1 MEDRTFE
8 VRGRELIMENE
19 VKQQEQIKPPQ
30 DFQALIA
37 GFFPTT
43 KYFDSRFDLLQV
55 QIDESRRN
63 QEQIKEQL
71 RDFKG
76 DTDKRFERATDQL
89 RDFKGDTDK
98 RFEQATDQ
106 LKDFKDDNDKRFEQ
120 VDKRFEQVD
129 KRFEQMDK
137 RFEQVDHRFQ
147 RLEDKIDNLIE
158 RIDVKVDKGLK
169 ENRNLTVRLFTF
181 ALSFS
186 LVAVIG
192 MFGKLFGLF

>member
-1 MEDRTFE
+1 MGNEME
-8 VRGRELIMENE
+8 
-19 VKQQEQIKPPQ
+19 QQEQVKLPQ

-37 GFFPTT
+37 GFFPNT

-63 QEQIKEQL
+63 QEQIK
-71 RDFKG
+71 
-76 DTDKRFERATDQL
+76 DQL
-89 RDFKGDTDK
+89 KDFKGDTDK
-98 RFEQATDQ
+98 RFEQ
-106 LKDFKDDNDKRFEQ
+106 
-120 VDKRFEQVD
+120 V
-129 KRFEQMDK
+129 DK

-158 RIDVKVDKGLK
+158 RIDVKIDRGLK
-169 ENRNLTVRLFTF
+169 ENRNLIVRLFTF

>member
-1 MEDRTFE
+1 M
-8 VRGRELIMENE
+8 GNE
-19 VKQQEQIKPPQ
+19 IKQQEQIKLPQ

-37 GFFPTT
+37 GFFPNT

-63 QEQIKEQL
+63 QEQIK
-71 RDFKG
+71 
-76 DTDKRFERATDQL
+76 
-89 RDFKGDTDK
+89 
-98 RFEQATDQ
+98 DQ
-106 LKDFKDDNDKRFEQ
+106 LKDFKYDTDKRF
-120 VDKRFEQVD
+120 DQVD
-129 KRFEQMDK
+129 KRFEQMDKRFEQVDK

-158 RIDVKVDKGLK
+158 RIDVKVDRGLK

>member
-1 MEDRTFE
+1 M
-8 VRGRELIMENE
+8 GNE
-19 VKQQEQIKPPQ
+19 IKQQEQIKLPQ

-37 GFFPTT
+37 GFFPNT

-63 QEQIKEQL
+63 QEQIKDQL
-71 RDFKG
+71 KDFKG
-76 DTDKRFERATDQL
+76 DN
-89 RDFKGDTDK
+89 DK
-98 RFEQATDQ
+98 RFEQIKDQ

-129 KRFEQMDK
+129 KRFEQ
-137 RFEQVDHRFQ
+137 VDHRFQ

-158 RIDVKVDKGLK
+158 RIDVKVDRGLK

>member
-1 MEDRTFE
+1 
-8 VRGRELIMENE
+8 MENE
-19 VKQQEQIKPPQ
+19 VKQQEQIKLSQ
-30 DFQALIA
+30 DFQTLIA
-37 GFFPTT
+37 GFFPNT

-63 QEQIKEQL
+63 QEQIK
-71 RDFKG
+71 
-76 DTDKRFERATDQL
+76 DQL
-89 RDFKGDTDK
+89 KDFKGDTDK
-98 RFEQATDQ
+98 RFEQAKDQ
-106 LKDFKDDNDKRFEQ
+106 LKDFKGDTGKRFEQIDKRFEQ
-120 VDKRFEQVD
+120 VNE
-129 KRFEQMDK
+129 

-158 RIDVKVDKGLK
+158 RIDVKIDGGLK

-186 LVAVIG
+186 LIAVVG

>member
-1 MEDRTFE
+1 MLKEHE
-8 VRGRELIMENE
+8 I
-19 VKQQEQIKPPQ
+19 Q
-30 DFQALIA
+30 DFQTLIA
-37 GFFPTT
+37 GFFPNT

-76 DTDKRFERATDQL
+76 DTDR
-89 RDFKGDTDK
+89 
-98 RFEQATDQ
+98 RFEQVDRRFEQ
-106 LKDFKDDNDKRFEQ
+106 VDKRFEQ

-129 KRFEQMDK
+129 KRFEQM
-137 RFEQVDHRFQ
+137 DHRFQ

-158 RIDVKVDKGLK
+158 RIDVKVDSGLK
-169 ENRNLTVRLFTF
+169 ENRNLTIRLFTF

-186 LVAVIG
+186 LVAVVG

>member
-1 MEDRTFE
+1 M
-8 VRGRELIMENE
+8 GNE
-19 VKQQEQIKPPQ
+19 IKQQEQVKLPQ

-37 GFFPTT
+37 GFFPNT

-55 QIDESRRN
+55 QIDELRRN
-63 QEQIKEQL
+63 QGQIKEQVK
-71 RDFKG
+71 DFKD
-76 DTDKRFERATDQL
+76 DTDKRFDHM
-89 RDFKGDTDK
+89 
-98 RFEQATDQ
+98 
-106 LKDFKDDNDKRFEQ
+106 DKRFEQ

-129 KRFEQMDK
+129 KRFDLVDK

-158 RIDVKVDKGLK
+158 RIDVKVDGGLK
-169 ENRNLTVRLFTF
+169 ENRNLTIRLFTF

-186 LVAVIG
+186 LIAVIG

>member
-1 MEDRTFE
+1 
-8 VRGRELIMENE
+8 MENE
-19 VKQQEQIKPPQ
+19 IKQQEQIKLPQ

-37 GFFPTT
+37 GFFPNT

-63 QEQIKEQL
+63 QEQIKDQL
-71 RDFKG
+71 KDFKG
-76 DTDKRFERATDQL
+76 DN
-89 RDFKGDTDK
+89 DK
-98 RFEQATDQ
+98 RFEQAKDQ
-106 LKDFKDDNDKRFEQ
+106 LKDFKDDSDKRFEQ

-129 KRFEQMDK
+129 KRFEQVDK

-158 RIDVKVDKGLK
+158 RIDVKVDRGLK

>member
-1 MEDRTFE
+1 
-8 VRGRELIMENE
+8 MENE

-30 DFQALIA
+30 DFQTLIA

-55 QIDESRRN
+55 QINESRRN
-63 QEQIKEQL
+63 QEQIKDQL
-71 RDFKG
+71 KDFKG
-76 DTDKRFERATDQL
+76 DTDR
-89 RDFKGDTDK
+89 
-98 RFEQATDQ
+98 RFEQAKDQ
-106 LKDFKDDNDKRFEQ
+106 LKDFKDDTDKRFEQ
-120 VDKRFEQVD
+120 VDKRFEQV
-129 KRFEQMDK
+129 DK

-158 RIDVKVDKGLK
+158 RIDVKVDGGLK

-186 LVAVIG
+186 LVAVVG

>member
-1 MEDRTFE
+1 M
-8 VRGRELIMENE
+8 GNE
-19 VKQQEQIKPPQ
+19 IKQQEQIKLPQ

-63 QEQIKEQL
+63 QEQIK
-71 RDFKG
+71 
-76 DTDKRFERATDQL
+76 
-89 RDFKGDTDK
+89 
-98 RFEQATDQ
+98 DQ
-106 LKDFKDDNDKRFEQ
+106 LKDFKGDTDKRFEQ
-120 VDKRFEQVD
+120 VDKRFEQV
-129 KRFEQMDK
+129 DK

-158 RIDVKVDKGLK
+158 RIDVKVDRGLK

>member
-1 MEDRTFE
+1 
-8 VRGRELIMENE
+8 MENE
-19 VKQQEQIKPPQ
+19 IKQQEQIKLPQ

-37 GFFPTT
+37 GFFPNT

-76 DTDKRFERATDQL
+76 DTDKRFDKVDQ
-89 RDFKGDTDK
+89 
-98 RFEQATDQ
+98 RFQ
-106 LKDFKDDNDKRFEQ
+106 
-120 VDKRFEQVD
+120 
-129 KRFEQMDK
+129 
-137 RFEQVDHRFQ
+137 QVDHRFQQVDQRFQ
-147 RLEDKIDNLIE
+147 RLEDKIDTLIE
-158 RIDVKVDKGLK
+158 RIDVKIYRGLK
-169 ENRNLTVRLFTF
+169 ENRNMTVRLFTF

-192 MFGKLFGLF
+192 MFGKLLFSCKQT

>member
-1 MEDRTFE
+1 MATVQKLNTGE
-8 VRGRELIMENE
+8 VIMGNE
-19 VKQQEQIKPPQ
+19 VKQQEQIKLPQ

-37 GFFPTT
+37 GFFPNT

-63 QEQIKEQL
+63 QEQIKDQL
-71 RDFKG
+71 KDFKG
-76 DTDKRFERATDQL
+76 DTDKRFD
-89 RDFKGDTDK
+89 
-98 RFEQATDQ
+98 
-106 LKDFKDDNDKRFEQ
+106 Q

-129 KRFEQMDK
+129 KRFDQVDK
-137 RFEQVDHRFQ
+137 RFDQVDHRFQ

-158 RIDVKVDKGLK
+158 RIDVKVDRGLK

>member
-1 MEDRTFE
+1 MGNEME
-8 VRGRELIMENE
+8 
-19 VKQQEQIKPPQ
+19 QQEQVKLPQ

-37 GFFPTT
+37 GFFPNT

-63 QEQIKEQL
+63 QEQIK
-71 RDFKG
+71 
-76 DTDKRFERATDQL
+76 
-89 RDFKGDTDK
+89 
-98 RFEQATDQ
+98 DQ
-106 LKDFKDDNDKRFEQ
+106 LKDFKGDT
-120 VDKRFEQVD
+120 
-129 KRFEQMDK
+129 DK

-158 RIDVKVDKGLK
+158 RIDVKIDRGLK
-169 ENRNLTVRLFTF
+169 ENRNLIVRLFTF

>member
-1 MEDRTFE
+1 MGNEME
-8 VRGRELIMENE
+8 
-19 VKQQEQIKPPQ
+19 QQEQVKLPQ

-37 GFFPTT
+37 GFFPNT

-63 QEQIKEQL
+63 QEQIK
-71 RDFKG
+71 
-76 DTDKRFERATDQL
+76 
-89 RDFKGDTDK
+89 
-98 RFEQATDQ
+98 DQ
-106 LKDFKDDNDKRFEQ
+106 LKDFKGDTDKRFEQ
-120 VDKRFEQVD
+120 VDKRFEQV
-129 KRFEQMDK
+129 DK

-158 RIDVKVDKGLK
+158 RIDVKIDRGLK
-169 ENRNLTVRLFTF
+169 ENRNMIVRLFTF

-186 LVAVIG
+186 LIAVIG

>member
-1 MEDRTFE
+1 M
-8 VRGRELIMENE
+8 GNE
-19 VKQQEQIKPPQ
+19 AKQQDQIKLPQ

-37 GFFPTT
+37 GFFPNT

-63 QEQIKEQL
+63 QEQIK
-71 RDFKG
+71 
-76 DTDKRFERATDQL
+76 DQL
-89 RDFKGDTDK
+89 KDFKGDTDK
-98 RFEQATDQ
+98 RFEQIKDQ
-106 LKDFKDDNDKRFEQ
+106 LKDFKGDT
-120 VDKRFEQVD
+120 
-129 KRFEQMDK
+129 DK

-158 RIDVKVDKGLK
+158 RIDVKVDGGLK

>member
-1 MEDRTFE
+1 M
-8 VRGRELIMENE
+8 GNE
-19 VKQQEQIKPPQ
+19 IKQQEQIKLPQ

-63 QEQIKEQL
+63 QDQIK
-71 RDFKG
+71 
-76 DTDKRFERATDQL
+76 DQL
-89 RDFKGDTDK
+89 KDFKGDTDK
-98 RFEQATDQ
+98 RFEQVDKRFDQIKDQ
-106 LKDFKDDNDKRFEQ
+106 LKDFKGDTDKRFEQ
-120 VDKRFEQVD
+120 VDN
-129 KRFEQMDK
+129 
-137 RFEQVDHRFQ
+137 RFQ

-158 RIDVKVDKGLK
+158 RIDVKVDRGLK

>member
-1 MEDRTFE
+1 MK
-8 VRGRELIMENE
+8 L
-19 VKQQEQIKPPQ
+19 PQ

-37 GFFPTT
+37 GFFPNT

-76 DTDKRFERATDQL
+76 DTDKRFD
-89 RDFKGDTDK
+89 
-98 RFEQATDQ
+98 
-106 LKDFKDDNDKRFEQ
+106 Q
-120 VDKRFEQVD
+120 VDQKFQ
-129 KRFEQMDK
+129 
-137 RFEQVDHRFQ
+137 QVDHRFQ
-147 RLEDKIDNLIE
+147 RLEDKIDTLIE
-158 RIDVKVDKGLK
+158 RIDVKIDRGLK
-169 ENRNLTVRLFTF
+169 ENRNMTVRLFTF

>member
-1 MEDRTFE
+1 MATVQKLNTGES
-8 VRGRELIMENE
+8 IMGNE
-19 VKQQEQIKPPQ
+19 VKQQEQIKLPQ

-37 GFFPTT
+37 GFFPNT

-63 QEQIKEQL
+63 QEQIKDQL
-71 RDFKG
+71 KDFKG
-76 DTDKRFERATDQL
+76 DTDKRFDQV
-89 RDFKGDTDK
+89 K
-98 RFEQATDQ
+98 DQ
-106 LKDFKDDNDKRFEQ
+106 LKDFKDDTDKRFEQ
-120 VDKRFEQVD
+120 VDKRFEQV
-129 KRFEQMDK
+129 DK

-158 RIDVKVDKGLK
+158 RIDVKVDRGLK

>member
-1 MEDRTFE
+1 MGNEIKQED
-8 VRGRELIMENE
+8 
-19 VKQQEQIKPPQ
+19 QIKLPQ

-37 GFFPTT
+37 GFFPNT

-63 QEQIKEQL
+63 QEQIK
-71 RDFKG
+71 
-76 DTDKRFERATDQL
+76 DQL
-89 RDFKGDTDK
+89 KDFKGDTDK
-98 RFEQATDQ
+98 RFEQ
-106 LKDFKDDNDKRFEQ
+106 
-120 VDKRFEQVD
+120 V
-129 KRFEQMDK
+129 DK

-158 RIDVKVDKGLK
+158 RIDVKVDGGLK

>member
-1 MEDRTFE
+1 
-8 VRGRELIMENE
+8 MENE
-19 VKQQEQIKPPQ
+19 VKQQEQIKLPQ
-30 DFQALIA
+30 EFQSLIA
-37 GFFPTT
+37 GFFPST

-55 QIDESRRN
+55 QINESRRN
-63 QEQIKEQL
+63 QEQIK
-71 RDFKG
+71 
-76 DTDKRFERATDQL
+76 DQL
-89 RDFKGDTDK
+89 KDFKGDTDK
-98 RFEQATDQ
+98 RFEQM
-106 LKDFKDDNDKRFEQ
+106 NKRFEQ
-120 VDKRFEQVD
+120 V
-129 KRFEQMDK
+129 DK

-158 RIDVKVDKGLK
+158 RIDVKVDRGLK

>member
-1 MEDRTFE
+1 MDEKRTSE
-8 VRGRELIMENE
+8 VRGGELNMENE
-19 VKQQEQIKPPQ
+19 VKQQEQIKLPQ

-37 GFFPTT
+37 GFFPNT

-71 RDFKG
+71 KDFKS
-76 DTDKRFERATDQL
+76 DNDRRFESA
-89 RDFKGDTDK
+89 K
-98 RFEQATDQ
+98 EQ
-106 LKDFKDDNDKRFEQ
+106 LKDFKSDNDKRFEQ
-120 VDKRFEQVD
+120 VDY
-129 KRFEQMDK
+129 
-137 RFEQVDHRFQ
+137 RFQ
-147 RLEDKIDNLIE
+147 RLEGKIDTLIE
-158 RIDVKVDKGLK
+158 RIDVKVDRGLK

-186 LVAVIG
+186 LVAVVG

>member
-1 MEDRTFE
+1 M
-8 VRGRELIMENE
+8 GNE
-19 VKQQEQIKPPQ
+19 VKQQDQIKLPQ

-37 GFFPTT
+37 GFFPNT

-63 QEQIKEQL
+63 QEQIKDQL
-71 RDFKG
+71 KDFKG
-76 DTDKRFERATDQL
+76 DTDKRFDQVKDQL
-89 RDFKGDTDK
+89 KDFKGDTDK
-98 RFEQATDQ
+98 RFDQ
-106 LKDFKDDNDKRFEQ
+106 VDKRFEQ

-129 KRFEQMDK
+129 Y
-137 RFEQVDHRFQ
+137 RFQ
-147 RLEDKIDNLIE
+147 RLENKIDNLIE
-158 RIDVKVDKGLK
+158 RIDVKVDGGLK

>member
-1 MEDRTFE
+1 
-8 VRGRELIMENE
+8 MENE
-19 VKQQEQIKPPQ
+19 IKQQEQMKLPQ
-30 DFQALIA
+30 DFQTLIA
-37 GFFPTT
+37 GFFPNT

-76 DTDKRFERATDQL
+76 DTDKRFD
-89 RDFKGDTDK
+89 
-98 RFEQATDQ
+98 
-106 LKDFKDDNDKRFEQ
+106 Q
-120 VDKRFEQVD
+120 VDQRFQQVD
-129 KRFEQMDK
+129 Q
-137 RFEQVDHRFQ
+137 RFQ
-147 RLEDKIDNLIE
+147 RLEDKIDTLIE
-158 RIDVKVDKGLK
+158 RIDVKIDRGLK
-169 ENRNLTVRLFTF
+169 ENRNMTVRLFTF

>member
-1 MEDRTFE
+1 
-8 VRGRELIMENE
+8 MENE

-63 QEQIKEQL
+63 QEQIKEQIK
-71 RDFKG
+71 DFKG
-76 DTDKRFERATDQL
+76 DTDR
-89 RDFKGDTDK
+89 
-98 RFEQATDQ
+98 RFEQAKDQ
-106 LKDFKDDNDKRFEQ
+106 LKDFKDDTDKRFEQVDRRFEQVDKHFEQ
-120 VDKRFEQVD
+120 VDKRFEQV
-129 KRFEQMDK
+129 DK

-158 RIDVKVDKGLK
+158 RIDVKVDGGLK

-186 LVAVIG
+186 LVAVVG

>member
-1 MEDRTFE
+1 M
-8 VRGRELIMENE
+8 GNE
-19 VKQQEQIKPPQ
+19 IKQQEQIKLPQ

-63 QEQIKEQL
+63 QEQIK
-71 RDFKG
+71 
-76 DTDKRFERATDQL
+76 
-89 RDFKGDTDK
+89 
-98 RFEQATDQ
+98 DQ
-106 LKDFKDDNDKRFEQ
+106 LKDFKGETDKRFEQ
-120 VDKRFEQVD
+120 VDKRFEQV
-129 KRFEQMDK
+129 DK

-158 RIDVKVDKGLK
+158 RIDVKVDRGLK